1 MPNQQNHN
9 HLQRKL
15 GPFSL
20 TNLVI
25 ANMIGTGIFT
35 TSGLLMQNLHHPIL
49 MMGLW
54 IMAGIIALS
63 GALCYAQLGTVFP
76 QAGGEYIFLSRLYH
90 PLLGFLTGW
99 VSFVVGFSAPIA
111 ASSLAAS
118 SYVIR
123 ACPQLMERAHI
134 FGIHESGLL
143 IKILSLIIILT
154 FTSVHVRGV
163 PFGTRIQNGLTLLKI
178 IFILGFLLAGFLWGQ
193 GDLSHFIPQESFS
206 LNLSGWR
213 MIGLSLI
220 WIFFAFSGWNA
231 ATYIGSE
238 IKNPDRNLP
247 LSLILGT
254 MVVTGLYLALNV
266 LFIYAVPPAEME
278 GVIAIGGLAV
288 RYLFGPSLETYFSLF
303 IALALLSSISAFI
316 ILGPRIY
323 YAMAREG
330 YFFRFAAKVGSSSH
344 TPFLAIIIQSALAA
358 LMVLTGTFDQI
369 LTYIGFSLG
378 IFPILA
384 VLSVFKLKKHFS
396 TKFFLPAYPL
406 PPLVFISI
414 STVILVLTYLERPVE
429 SSIALAV
436 VFAGLP
442 AYFWF
447 KKKNLR

>member
-35 TSGLLMQNLHHPIL
+35 TSGLIMQNLHHPLL
-49 MMGLW
+49 MIGLW
-54 IMAGIIALS
+54 VIAGIIALS

-99 VSFVVGFSAPIA
+99 ISFVVGFSAPIA

-123 ACPQLMERAHI
+123 ACPHLMEMAHI
-134 FGIHESGLL
+134 FGIQESGLL
-143 IKILSLIIILT
+143 IKIFALIIILT
-154 FTSVHVRGV
+154 LTAVHVGGV
-163 PFGTRIQNGLTLLKI
+163 SFGTRIQNGLTLLKI
-178 IFILGFLLAGFLWGQ
+178 IFIIGLLLAGFLWGQ
-193 GDLSHFIPQESFS
+193 GDLAHFIPQESFS
-206 LNLSGWR
+206 FNLSGWR
-213 MIGLSLI
+213 M
-220 WIFFAFSGWNA
+220 N
-231 ATYIGSE
+231 
-238 IKNPDRNLP
+238 RNLP

-266 LFIYAVPPAEME
+266 LFVYAVPPAEME
-278 GVIAIGGLAV
+278 GVLAIGGLAV
-288 RYLFGPSLETYFSLF
+288 RYLFGSSLETYFSLF

-358 LMVLTGTFDQI
+358 IMVLTGTFDQI

-406 PPLVFISI
+406 PPILFASVSI
-414 STVILVLTYLERPVE
+414 IILTLTFMQRPVE
-429 SSIALAV
+429 SGIASGVVLA
-436 VFAGLP
+436 GIP
-442 AYFWF
+442 AYLLF
-447 KKKNLR
+447 KKKNLQKHL